1 MADENWPIPAF
12 HFQVDFDGTQV
23 SFQEVSGL
31 EVETETIEYRAGD
44 DIAFSTQS
52 IPGLRKY
59 TPLSFKKGVFIGDQ
73 QLWEWWN
80 QVKPATHERM
90 EITITLL
97 DEEQNP
103 VVSWVA
109 HNAYVS
115 KMNAPELN
123 AQSSD
128 IAIESIEVAHEGL
141 EQQA

>member
-44 DIAFSTQS
+44 DIGFSTQS